1 MNEIQL
7 KIQRVVTNWFKALNK
22 GLVKSLENDPELI
35 GLIKPYKT
43 IEETGVLI
51 HYGDNGSVAFD
62 GEILSAFS
70 YGSEF
75 GFCDDLASSIR
86 TVLYQGDYE
95 DYGFGVWNHESYEL
109 EG

>member
-7 KIQRVVTNWFKALNK
+7 KIQRLVTNWFEALNK
-22 GLVKSLENDPELI
+22 DLVKSLENDPELI
-35 GLIKPYKT
+35 GLIKPFKT

-62 GEILSAFS
+62 GTILMAFNG
-70 YGSEF
+70 GSEF
-75 GFCDDLASSIR
+75 GFCDELAESLR
-86 TVLYQGDYE
+86 EVFMEANYE
-95 DYGFGVWNHESYEL
+95 NMGFGVYALDTE